1 MVSPSPKVEG
11 AVSSLT
17 PEAELYSRVGS
28 VGFPG
33 EGPRNLGRGQA
44 QRGTVSPGQSPPHSR
59 ARRRRKVR
67 GWR

>member
-1 MVSPSPKVEG
+1 MVSPSRKAAG
-11 AVSSLT
+11 AVSPLT
-17 PEAELYSRVGS
+17 PEAELYSWVGS

-44 QRGTVSPGQSPPHSR
+44 QHGMVSPGQSPPHSR